1 MVRHSSL
8 CLPILLFLFLGSGN
22 AFAALAVEGD
32 LIGEINAYTVQPKDT
47 LYRIARRFDVGI
59 IELMAANPD
68 VDTWMPKAGM
78 ELIIPT
84 QHILPPVP
92 RDGIV
97 INLSEM
103 RLFYFADPATVMTF
117 PIGIGM
123 EGWQTRTG
131 STSIVKKRKDPTWIP
146 PDSIRAENPSLPEF
160 FPPGPDN
167 PLGKFAL
174 NLGFEGYLIHGTNR
188 PDGIGRRSSH
198 GCIRLYPEDI
208 EALFNTVEKGIPVVI
223 LDMPY
228 KIGWRHNTLFLE
240 VSPTQRQ
247 SDQILKRRPL
257 NILDIPEV
265 YGDIKTIAQSSEID
279 WRAVREAVM
288 WRSGIPVAIAVR
300 TTGYRQE

>member
-1 MVRHSSL
+1 MIRQSSL
-8 CLPILLFLFLGSGN
+8 RLLILLFLFLGSGN
-22 AFAALAVEGD
+22 ACAAYAVKGD

-47 LYRIARRFDVGI
+47 LYRISRKFDIGI
-59 IELMAANPD
+59 VELLAANPG
-68 VDTWMPKAGM
+68 VDTWMPKVGT
-78 ELIIPT
+78 EILLPT
-84 QHILPPVP
+84 QHILPPVS
-92 RDGIV
+92 RTGIV

-103 RLFYFADPATVMTF
+103 RLFYFADDATVMSF

-131 STSIVKKRKDPTWIP
+131 ATSIVKKRKDPTWIP
-146 PDSIRAENPSLPEF
+146 PDSIRAENPALPDF

-208 EALFNTVEKGIPVVI
+208 ELLFNAVEKGTPVIIV
-223 LDMPY
+223 DMPY
-228 KIGWRHNTLFLE
+228 KIGWRQNILFLE

-265 YGDIKTIAQSSEID
+265 YGDVQTIAQTSDID
-279 WRAVREAVM
+279 WRAVREAIM
-288 WRSGIPVAIAVR
+288 WRNGIPVAIAAR
-300 TTGYRQE
+300 TAGYRQE